1 MHVMQITKRI
11 ASDVVLHNHYLRRRP
26 PISYAYGLSDVE
38 LFGTMYGVIT
48 FGVPASHHLRMSA
61 CKSCPDSVI
70 ELNRMWLDDVMPRN
84 TGTWFLSRVL
94 RLLPPFI
101 VVSYADTAVGHVGYI
116 YRAANFRYAGVTDM
130 DRKTPRFDYVTDGKH
145 SRDTTRNG
153 TMAIAD
159 RVRRRPKHRYWTTT
173 GDRREKRRLAVAVT
187 WPTMQHGKWD

>member
-1 MHVMQITKRI
+1 MFGLIRKTMGHRQTLVHGVAEAAAEVRQAGTQTGRIMHVMQINKRI

-84 TGTWFLSRVL
+84 TGTWFLSRHNEPSTV
-94 RLLPPFI
+94 
-101 VVSYADTAVGHVGYI
+101 
-116 YRAANFRYAGVTDM
+116 N
-130 DRKTPRFDYVTDGKH
+130 
-145 SRDTTRNG
+145 
-153 TMAIAD
+153 
-159 RVRRRPKHRYWTTT
+159 RPDSKPSN
-173 GDRREKRRLAVAVT
+173 L
-187 WPTMQHGKWD
+187 